1 MTDHCVID
9 YSRQP
14 PRLLCTRC
22 GYEET
27 ITLPMPIKQLVVITD
42 SFAAEHKH
50 CHKEAS

>member
-1 MTDHCVID
+1 MTDHCILD

-27 ITLPMPIKQLVVITD
+27 ITLPIRIRQDYLDQALNEVTT
-42 SFAAEHKH
+42 
-50 CHKEAS
+50 EACG